1 MASAAG
7 SILFGIIVTQVNE
20 SAGPAALVG
29 AAWPR
34 NQRNKSVMMTAMASK
49 PSARRALDESFMLA
63 GLQEEAR
70 RGLQQAL
77 LLTGSPTVGEFKK
90 KPKVLT
96 GELKDW
102 L

>member
-7 SILFGIIVTQVNE
+7 STLFGIIVTQVIE

-34 NQRNKSVMMTAMASK
+34 NQRNNSVMMTEIASK

-77 LLTGSPTVGEFKK
+77 HLLQKARALRAVRHAVIGRER
-90 KPKVLT
+90 
-96 GELKDW
+96 
-102 L
+102 